1 MRVAIIY
8 DDQVRRETTGVYC
21 RRALGEL
28 VEVEHFT
35 PADVG
40 RIDAGRFDLFLNVD
54 DGLRYVLPGRLRPS
68 AYWAIDTHV
77 DLAWAVEKSR
87 TFDWVFAAQK
97 DGAEALEHAGVAKVE
112 WLPLACDPAIHG
124 RQDVPV
130 VYDVAFVGNVFP
142 GPREEL
148 LNVIRREFPQSFIG
162 RAYFEEMARV
172 YSQAR
177 IAFNRSVANDVN
189 MRVFEAMASGA
200 LLLTNDLSENG
211 LPELF
216 RPGIEIVTYRDAA
229 EMVERIRYFLEHEDQ
244 RREIGEA
251 GRITVVERHTYRR
264 RMERVLEVCEERSGK
279 VGEWQCEEVAEGQ
292 TGGGIEGQRDRGGEC
307 EAAAQGQ
314 RRKLRA
320 ESLHL
325 DPSYF
330 DHARP
335 EVAELVPREARR
347 ILDVGCGAG
356 RLGELL
362 KTRQGA
368 HVTGIEMNARAAEAA
383 RSRVDQVIVGD
394 VESAE
399 LAVGEG
405 AFDCV
410 VCADVL
416 EHLREPERLVSRIGK
431 WLAPGGSLVGSVPN
445 ARHHS
450 VIGGL
455 LEGNWTYQAAGLLDR
470 THVRFFTRREIEKLF
485 YRAGFEISDWQVVP
499 GPGYEDWDRAGRPG
513 SVRVGK
519 LAIEG
524 LPPSE
529 AEEFFAYQYLVKAT
543 HVKRDWPLTS
553 IVLVTHNAWAYTRE
567 CLSSIRMRT
576 DEPYELIVVD
586 NGSTDGTPEFLE
598 RMEDVRLIKNG
609 ENRGFPTAAN
619 QGIRAA
625 RGDVVVLLNND
636 TLVTTGWLRRML
648 EALERNRQAGLVG
661 PCSNCVSGEQQVHV
675 SYADLDALDG
685 FAWQFGKARH
695 GLTTR
700 TDRLVGFCL
709 GMRRE
714 VIDRVGLLDERFGL
728 GNFED
733 DDYCRRAMAVGFECV
748 IAGDAFVHHFG
759 SRSFAEN
766 GVDLARVL
774 QRNRQLF
781 DEKWSQI
788 PQPENPPEGADGTDH
803 GAAEENANSLVADE
817 ERRFTLKRG
826 PGGGL
831 LLVSKG
837 RSDQPLASLCMIV
850 RNNEGTI
857 GPCLESIRPWVDEM
871 IVVDTGSTDRTLE
884 ICRELGAKVFH
895 FPWCDSFSAA
905 RNESLRH
912 ASGKWLFWMDS
923 DDTIPEASARG
934 LRQLL
939 LTGHPANVMGFVMKV
954 HCPAPGPDKQLE
966 TTEVDHVKVFL
977 NRPDLRFEFRIH
989 EQIIP
994 AIRRAGGEVVMTD
1007 LYVVHSGADHTPE
1020 GRERKLQ
1027 RDLKLLQLDLAENAE
1042 HPFVLFNLG
1051 MTYADAA
1058 RHQEAVDVL
1067 TRSIRASDPGDS
1079 QVRKVYAIL
1088 VSSLHQLGKVTEAE
1102 QAASEGLSYY
1112 PRDPELWFRRGMVL
1126 HELGRPEE
1134 SVEAYRRALA
1144 NDDEP
1149 HFSSIHRGIVGYT
1162 ARHNLAVVLS
1172 EMGRGEEALEEW
1184 QKVIGE
1190 EPGFANAYWGIGKV
1204 LFERGTP
1211 GQATDALRRLVA
1223 LCPSDAS
1230 AHHNLGMALLAA
1242 GDPRAAVSSLS
1253 ESTRLNPEAA
1263 VVRRQLR
1270 DTITA
1275 VEQHVSPEP
1284 GEASKAAWWERAGGM
1299 APWRE

>member
-1 MRVAIIY
+1 MR
-8 DDQVRRETTGVYC
+8 
-21 RRALGEL
+21 
-28 VEVEHFT
+28 
-35 PADVG
+35 AD
-40 RIDAGRFDLFLNVD
+40 
-54 DGLRYVLPGRLRPS
+54 RL
-68 AYWAIDTHV
+68 
-77 DLAWAVEKSR
+77 
-87 TFDWVFAAQK
+87 
-97 DGAEALEHAGVAKVE
+97 
-112 WLPLACDPAIHG
+112 
-124 RQDVPV
+124 
-130 VYDVAFVGNVFP
+130 
-142 GPREEL
+142 
-148 LNVIRREFPQSFIG
+148 SF
-162 RAYFEEMARV
+162 
-172 YSQAR
+172 
-177 IAFNRSVANDVN
+177 
-189 MRVFEAMASGA
+189 
-200 LLLTNDLSENG
+200 
-211 LPELF
+211 
-216 RPGIEIVTYRDAA
+216 
-229 EMVERIRYFLEHEDQ
+229 
-244 RREIGEA
+244 
-251 GRITVVERHTYRR
+251 
-264 RMERVLEVCEERSGK
+264 
-279 VGEWQCEEVAEGQ
+279 
-292 TGGGIEGQRDRGGEC
+292 
-307 EAAAQGQ
+307 
-314 RRKLRA
+314 
-320 ESLHL
+320 

-335 EVAELVPREARR
+335 EVAELVPKGARR

-368 HVTGIEMNARAAEAA
+368 HVTGIEMNPRAAEAA
-383 RSRVDQVIVGD
+383 RSRVDEVILGD

-399 LAVGEG
+399 VAPGEG
-405 AFDCV
+405 GFDCV

-416 EHLREPERLVSRIGK
+416 EHLRKPERLLSRIGK
-431 WLAPGGSLVGSVPN
+431 WLALGGSLVASVPN

-470 THVRFFTRREIEKLF
+470 THLRFFTRREIEKLF
-485 YRAGFEISDWQVVP
+485 YRAGFEISDWQVVA
-499 GPGYEDWDRAGRPG
+499 GPGYQEWDRAGRPG

-543 HVKRDWPLTS
+543 HVRREWPLTS
-553 IVLVTHNAWAYTRE
+553 IVLVTRNAWAYTRE
-567 CLSSIRMRT
+567 CLSSIRLRT

-625 RGDVVVLLNND
+625 RGEVVVLLNND

-648 EALERNRQAGLVG
+648 EAFQRIPQAGLVG

-675 SYADLDALDG
+675 SYADLDGLDG
-685 FAWQFGKARH
+685 FAWEFGKARH
-695 GLTTR
+695 GLTIR
-700 TDRLVGFCL
+700 TNRLVGFCL
-709 GMRRE
+709 GIRRE
-714 VIDRVGLLDERFGL
+714 VIDSVGLLDERFGV

-733 DDYCRRAMAVGFECV
+733 DDYCRRATRAGFECV

-766 GVDLARVL
+766 GVDLAAQL

-781 DEKWSQI
+781 DEKWSESR
-788 PQPENPPEGADGTDH
+788 QPENPSEGADGTDD
-803 GAAEENANSLVADE
+803 GAGEKDATTPLACQKN
-817 ERRFTLKRG
+817 RFTVTRG

-831 LLVSKG
+831 LLVPRG
-837 RSDQPLASLCMIV
+837 QSDQPLASLCMIV

-857 GPCLESIRPWVDEM
+857 RPCLESIRPWVDEM
-871 IVVDTGSTDRTLE
+871 ILVDTGSTDRTPE

-912 ASGKWLFWMDS
+912 ASGKWQFWMDS
-923 DDTIPEASARG
+923 DDTIPEACGRG
-934 LRQLL
+934 LRELL
-939 LTGHPANVMGFVMKV
+939 LRGHPANVMGFVMKV
-954 HCPAPGPDKQLE
+954 HCPAPGPDGQVE

-1020 GRERKLQ
+1020 GRQRKLK
-1027 RDLKLLQLDLAENAE
+1027 RDLNLLELDLAENPE

-1051 MTYADAA
+1051 MTYADVA
-1058 RHQEAVDVL
+1058 RHEQAVDAL
-1067 TRSIRASDPGDS
+1067 TRSIRASHPGDS
-1079 QVRKVYAIL
+1079 QVRKAYAIL
-1088 VSSLHQLGKVTEAE
+1088 VSSLHQLGRVTQAE

-1126 HELGRPEE
+1126 HELGRLEE

-1144 NDDEP
+1144 NDDDP

-1162 ARHNLAVVLS
+1162 ARHNLAVALS
-1172 EMGRGEEALEEW
+1172 EMGRFEEAQAEW
-1184 QKVIGE
+1184 QAALLDRPDFVPALAGLGE
-1190 EPGFANAYWGIGKV
+1190 ALFFRGPREDACAV
-1204 LFERGTP
+1204 LGSLVERTP
-1211 GQATDALRRLVA
+1211 GDAGARQNHGAACLMAGRWEEAEQSLKESIALR
-1223 LCPSDAS
+1223 PDS
-1230 AHHNLGMALLAA
+1230 AAAHVYLGMALVRQERGEEARSA
-1242 GDPRAAVSSLS
+1242 FRAALGY
-1253 ESTRLNPEAA
+1253 
-1263 VVRRQLR
+1263 
-1270 DTITA
+1270 
-1275 VEQHVSPEP
+1275 EP
-1284 GEASKAAWWERAGGM
+1284 GNRQAEDALVALDGGG
-1299 APWRE
+1299 AP